1 MRSDA
6 TIGVTIHGIVAKIG
20 ISVELF
26 ATDTYQRYRRYGR
39 FAVTGSPIYP
49 DFLKNDNA
57 CARLLWSRWLFALSS
72 SLIHVPIRAFSRV
85 RTTGIGARIALVA
98 PSGPLYGNADVDTAV
113 ATTRSLGWEATVGEH
128 VLARYSYFAATDAD
142 RIADFNLALRDDAID
157 AIWCLR
163 GGYGVMRI
171 LDHLDYDAMR
181 RHPKPIMGYS
191 DISALHAAA
200 GRACEIVSYHSPN
213 ARTPLT
219 PFARDSF
226 ERALL
231 RAVDP
236 CGSAS
241 AARVIRGGRA
251 RGRLAGG
258 NLSLIS
264 SLAGTPY
271 LPDLDGAILVIED
284 TNEGLYRID
293 RMLTQL
299 SLAGDLSGLTAIAF
313 GYCTQCDADESPGDT
328 RQSRT
333 LDDVLAEFASALRI
347 PCIAGIPMGHVDD
360 QWTIPLGAVATLD
373 ADSLTLS
380 VEES

>member
-1 MRSDA
+1 M
-6 TIGVTIHGIVAKIG
+6 
-20 ISVELF
+20 
-26 ATDTYQRYRRYGR
+26 
-39 FAVTGSPIYP
+39 
-49 DFLKNDNA
+49 
-57 CARLLWSRWLFALSS
+57 
-72 SLIHVPIRAFSRV
+72 PIRPYSSV
-85 RTTGIGARIALVA
+85 RTTGAGARVALVA
-98 PSGPLYGNADVDTAV
+98 PSGPLKGGADVDTAI
-113 ATTRSLGWEATVGEH
+113 ATAKSFGWETIVGEH
-128 VLARYSYFAATDAD
+128 VLARYSYFAASDAD
-142 RIADFNLALRDDAID
+142 RIGDFNTALRDDSID

-163 GGYGVMRI
+163 GGYGAMRI
-171 LDHLDYDAMR
+171 VEHLDYDAAR

-191 DISALHAAA
+191 DISVLHAAI

-213 ARTPLT
+213 ARSELT

-231 RAVDP
+231 LGVDP
-236 CGSAS
+236 CGSTPN
-241 AARVIRGGRA
+241 ARVIRGGIA

-264 SLAGTPY
+264 ALTGTPY

-299 SLAGDLSGLTAIAF
+299 SLAGELSGLTGIAF
-313 GYCTQCDADESPGDT
+313 GYCTECDTDESPGDT

-333 LDDVLAEFASALRI
+333 LDDVLFEFANALGV

-360 QWTIPLGAVATLD
+360 QWTIPLGAIATLD
-373 ADSLTLS
+373 ADSLTLR
-380 VEES
+380 VEQA

>member
-1 MRSDA
+1 M
-6 TIGVTIHGIVAKIG
+6 
-20 ISVELF
+20 
-26 ATDTYQRYRRYGR
+26 
-39 FAVTGSPIYP
+39 
-49 DFLKNDNA
+49 
-57 CARLLWSRWLFALSS
+57 
-72 SLIHVPIRAFSRV
+72 PIRAFSRV
-85 RTTGIGARIALVA
+85 RTTGPGARIALVA
-98 PSGPLYGNADVDTAV
+98 PSGPLHGSTDVDTAL
-113 ATTRSLGWEATVGEH
+113 ATVNSLGWEATVAEH

-142 RIADFNLALRDDAID
+142 RITDFNTALRDDSID

-171 LDHLDYDAMR
+171 LEHLDYDAMR
-181 RHPKPIMGYS
+181 RHPKPVMGYS
-191 DISALHAAA
+191 DISALHAAV

-226 ERALL
+226 ARALL
-231 RAVDP
+231 RGEDS
-236 CGSAS
+236 CGNAPG
-241 AARVIRGGRA
+241 ARTIRGGRA

-284 TNEGLYRID
+284 TNEGLYRVD

-299 SLAGDLSGLTAIAF
+299 SLAGELSGLAGIAF
-313 GYCTQCDADESPGDT
+313 GYCTECDADESAGDT

-333 LDDVLAEFASALRI
+333 LDDVLLEFANVLGV
-347 PCIAGIPMGHVDD
+347 PCVIGIPMGHVDD
-360 QWTIPLGAVATLD
+360 QWTIPLGAIATLD
-373 ADSLTLS
+373 ADSLTLT